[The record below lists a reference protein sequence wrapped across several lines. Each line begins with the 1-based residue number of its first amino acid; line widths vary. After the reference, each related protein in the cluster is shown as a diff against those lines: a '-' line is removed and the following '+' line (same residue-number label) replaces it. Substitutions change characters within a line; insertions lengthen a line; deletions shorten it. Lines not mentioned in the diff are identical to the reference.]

1 MSSDSSSATGGGS
14 FWILAGFTGFAVLL
28 ALLLNLK
35 SPAATDPAAPARL
48 ANQEEILKA
57 QGDLLAKMGLKDDAK
72 RSALFDATLQ
82 RLAQRKPA
90 SSTQVVPGSP
100 TQLKQ
105 AAAAAPA
112 AAPKK

>member
-1 MSSDSSSATGGGS
+1 MDGQHSTVAP
-14 FWILAGFTGFAVLL
+14 GFKGM
-28 ALLLNLK
+28 
-35 SPAATDPAAPARL
+35 ARL
-48 ANQEEILKA
+48 
-57 QGDLLAKMGLKDDAK
+57 GDLLAKMGLKDDAK